1 MKIGNSRPVGGT
13 TRLGGVGSARAAG
26 SAAPVST
33 ASPIQDTTSI
43 LGIPEAEFTPRV
55 RAAIVTLLQEVDSL
69 RQELEQ
75 TKSRMQK
82 LEKLADEDALVPV
95 ANRRAFVREL
105 SRMLSFAQR
114 YDTKVSVLYFDIND
128 MKHIND
134 TFGHPAGDAAIAHV
148 ASVLSDSVRE
158 SDIVG
163 RLGGDEFG
171 IILANADEEA
181 ARQKAEQLAHTFATH
196 PFTFKGH
203 QITVEVTY
211 GAYALTGDDDAHA
224 MIEQAD
230 RAMYARKGREDAKP
244 S

>member
-1 MKIGNSRPVGGT
+1 
-13 TRLGGVGSARAAG
+13 
-26 SAAPVST
+26 
-33 ASPIQDTTSI
+33 
-43 LGIPEAEFTPRV
+43 
-55 RAAIVTLLQEVDSL
+55 
-69 RQELEQ
+69 
-75 TKSRMQK
+75 MQK

-114 YDTKVSVLYFDIND
+114 YDVKDSLLYFDIND

-134 TFGHPAGDAAIAHV
+134 LFGHPASDSAIAHV

-196 PFTFKGH
+196 PLDFKG
-203 QITVEVTY
+203 QRITVDVTY
-211 GAYALTGDDDAHA
+211 GAYALTGDDDAHD
-224 MIEQAD
+224 MIEHGRPRHV
-230 RAMYARKGREDAKP
+230 RAQGPRGREVVLTSFLKHAVSRWAAGCLP
-244 S
+244 PGP